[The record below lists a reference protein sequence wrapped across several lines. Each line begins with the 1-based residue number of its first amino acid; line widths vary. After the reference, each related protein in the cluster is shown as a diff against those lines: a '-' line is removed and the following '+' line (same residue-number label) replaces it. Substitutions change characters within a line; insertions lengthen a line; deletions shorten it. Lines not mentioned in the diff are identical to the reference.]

1 MGSGARTGGSWGSMA
16 TLDVVRVFTAADGSG
31 GNELGVFLQGVE
43 VPEEARQ
50 RVAADLGFA
59 ETVFVDDWGEARV
72 RIFTP
77 ATELPLAG
85 HPLVGTAWLFAREG
99 VPTAVLRPPAGE
111 VPVRTEAELT
121 YIQARAAWCPPFEFI
136 EYGSPDEVDA
146 LDGPPDDAGFAY
158 CWAWADRDA
167 GRVRARSFVTEVGV
181 AEDEATGSAALPLA
195 VRLGRA
201 IEVRQGAGSN
211 LFARPLEDDW
221 GEVGGRVAHVER
233 RQYAIPR

>member
-1 MGSGARTGGSWGSMA
+1 MA
-16 TLDVVRVFTAADGSG
+16 TLDVVRVFTAADGSA
-31 GNELGVFLQGVE
+31 GNELGVFLRGAE
-43 VPEEARQ
+43 VPEAARQ

-59 ETVFVDDWGEARV
+59 ETVFVDDAAQARL

-85 HPLVGTAWLFAREG
+85 HPLVGTAWLLAREG
-99 VPTAVLRPPAGE
+99 TPAAVLRPPAGE
-111 VPVRTEAELT
+111 VHVRTEAELT
-121 YIQARAAWCPPFEFI
+121 FIRARAEWCPPFEFI
-136 EYGSPDEVDA
+136 EYGSPEEVET
-146 LDGPPDDAGFAY
+146 LTGPPPDKGFAY
-158 CWAWADRDA
+158 CWAWVSESG

-201 IEVRQGAGSN
+201 IEVRQGVGSD

-221 GEVGGRVAHVER
+221 GEVGGRVVHVER
-233 RQYAIPR
+233 RDYPLPQ

>member
-1 MGSGARTGGSWGSMA
+1 MA
-16 TLDVVRVFTAADGSG
+16 TLDVVRVFTAADGSA
-31 GNELGVFLQGVE
+31 GNPLGVFLRGAE
-43 VPEEARQ
+43 VPEDARQ
-50 RVAADLGFA
+50 RVAADLGFS
-59 ETVFVDDWGEARV
+59 ETVFVDDWGEARL

-85 HPLVGTAWLFAREG
+85 HPLVGTAWLLAREG
-99 VPTAVLRPPAGE
+99 MPASVLRPPAGE
-111 VPVRTEAELT
+111 VPVRTEAEMT
-121 YIQARAAWCPPFEFI
+121 FVRARAAWCPPFEFV
-136 EYGSPDEVDA
+136 EYGSREEVGA
-146 LDGPPDDAGFAY
+146 LTGPPEGIGLAY
-158 CWAWADRDA
+158 CWAWEDRDA

-201 IEVRQGAGSN
+201 IEVRQGVGSD

-233 RQYAIPR
+233 RQYVVPR